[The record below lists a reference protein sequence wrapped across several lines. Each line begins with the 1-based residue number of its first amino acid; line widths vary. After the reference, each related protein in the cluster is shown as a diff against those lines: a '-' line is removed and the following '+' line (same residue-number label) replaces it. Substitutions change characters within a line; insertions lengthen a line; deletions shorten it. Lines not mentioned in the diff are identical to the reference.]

1 VSKAASERLQTV
13 LVAVRQG
20 AVGLAQRLA
29 PFNSLLGFDEP
40 DALAGTQASLES
52 TGRMLVCQLRRFLG
66 HGANSDDLTTFS
78 RLCTSGV
85 I

>member
-1 VSKAASERLQTV
+1 MYVCVSHGCVQVSKAASERLQTV

-52 TGRMLVCQLRRFLG
+52 TGRMLVCQPRRVLPG
-66 HGANSDDLTTFS
+66 SPCML
-78 RLCTSGV
+78 
-85 I
+85 